1 MKVTEMT
8 FLHER
13 GKYKKEIETLVLNNM
28 AFPKDLNTQ
37 LT

>member
-1 MKVTEMT
+1 MKVTEMRKCP

-28 AFPKDLNTQ
+28 AFP
-37 LT
+37 